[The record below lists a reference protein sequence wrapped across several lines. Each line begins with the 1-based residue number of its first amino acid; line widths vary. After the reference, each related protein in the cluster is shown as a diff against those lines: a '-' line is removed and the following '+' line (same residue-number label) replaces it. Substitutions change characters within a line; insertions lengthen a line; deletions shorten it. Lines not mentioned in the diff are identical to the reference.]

1 MIPITIESDITIPVA
16 FLSSQINGMIVD
28 YIPFIATYFMIIS
41 VIGSALAIT
50 VKLNFIFK
58 NNFLRTL
65 LNVKCIY
72 AMVYYPYNRNCIH
85 LMFIK

>member
-16 FLSSQINGMIVD
+16 FLSSQINVMIVD

-41 VIGSALAIT
+41 VNGSALAIT

-65 LNVKCIY
+65 LNVKYIY
-72 AMVYYPYNRNCIH
+72 AMVYYPYNRNCIR